1 MWLTFALFFV
11 RGRNGNSRRRA
22 LIIDGGK
29 VKAKCRNLSNV
40 YITNLDL
47 PRKTFFVQWNQA
59 KTCQE

>member
-1 MWLTFALFFV
+1 MWFTFALFFV

-22 LIIDGGK
+22 LIGGGK
-29 VKAKCRNLSNV
+29 VKAECENV

-47 PRKTFFVQWNQA
+47 PRKTFFVRWNQA

>member
-11 RGRNGNSRRRA
+11 RGRKRRRA
-22 LIIDGGK
+22 LIGGGK
-29 VKAKCRNLSNV
+29 VKAECENV

-47 PRKTFFVQWNQA
+47 PRKTFFVRWNQA

>member
-11 RGRNGNSRRRA
+11 QGRNGNSRRRA
-22 LIIDGGK
+22 LIGGGK

-47 PRKTFFVQWNQA
+47 PRKTFFVRWNQA

>member
-1 MWLTFALFFV
+1 M
-11 RGRNGNSRRRA
+11 G
-22 LIIDGGK
+22 GGK

-47 PRKTFFVQWNQA
+47 PRKTFFVRWNQA